1 MSSGSRQPR
10 DWIYELLAALILLGV
25 ATPFVYAKW
34 LARDIRQPC
43 SYLAEVPPEGCEKD
57 LREKKI
63 EALEESLRTR

>member
-1 MSSGSRQPR
+1 MSSGRQPK
-10 DWIYELLAALILLGV
+10 DWIYELLAGLILVGV

-43 SYLAEVPPEGCEKD
+43 SYLAEVPPEGCEPD

-63 EALEESLRTR
+63 DALKEALEVR